1 MARVRQE
8 RSAGV
13 IIFRPPGEFLLLDYG
28 KHWDFPKGHIKKG
41 ETELAAAT
49 RELAEETGLLDVRFL
64 PDFRHEITYF
74 FRKPRRGLVRKS
86 VVFFLAEAAKGD
98 VTLSHEHVG
107 FEWLN
112 FDRAIERVT
121 FPTAKEVLRR
131 ANDRLAAA
139 ERRP

>member
-1 MARVRQE
+1 M
-8 RSAGV
+8 

-28 KHWDFPKGHIKKG
+28 KHWDFPKGHIEKG

-86 VVFFLAEAAKGD
+86 VVFFLAEAAD
-98 VTLSHEHVG
+98 ATVTLSHEHVG